1 MDIKMEE
8 NRNINNTSETGVVE
22 DSQQPK
28 QEENWKEAVKKDWKE
43 AMGEFKSGVTDNP
56 DMPKSK
62 SGKVAVCLLSFVVLV
77 GVIAVACFVG
87 KRAIYTIGSEF
98 FFLQP
103 SDEEFLRY
111 ANNCIHEN
119 YSYDID
125 LSFEQVEMEPTDKYK
140 GACPGSSE
148 EESDH
153 YSCFVMIKDE
163 AILDKIRQ
171 IRDDPTIETIYIDIA
186 VGEGHVYAKPI
197 ALTYNPDEAKDSE
210 FLDEIEDAFD
220 DIAESSY
227 DDIHDGDAS
236 DLDDTYYNTD
246 EYYESETDDDS
257 QFYYATDDVISAVK
271 GNLEESMLNDL
282 GYVFKFPNYENDICL
297 YMGDIQETYYKI
309 DCPESD
315 HGVYYTQFEVLTE
328 ELPEDPMG
336 MIMVVAFCDD
346 TMHVIDAWEYYFNE
360 DGQLDAYKSAAA
372 AAYEVY
378 GDRDARRLKA
388 LGESEY

>member
-1 MDIKMEE
+1 MEE
-8 NRNINNTSETGVVE
+8 NRNINNTSETGIVE
-22 DSQQPK
+22 DSQQHK

-62 SGKVAVCLLSFVVLV
+62 SGKVAVCLLSFAVFV

-125 LSFEQVEMEPTDKYK
+125 LSFEQVKMGPIDKYK
-140 GACPGSSE
+140 GTCPGSSE

-153 YSCFVMIKDE
+153 YGCLVSITDE
-163 AILDKIRQ
+163 SVLDKIRQ
-171 IRDDPTIETIYIDIA
+171 ILDDPTIISVDFDIA

-210 FLDEIEDAFD
+210 FMDEIEDAFD

-227 DDIHDGDAS
+227 DDIRDGDDAS
-236 DLDDTYYNTD
+236 DLDDTYYNND
-246 EYYESETDDDS
+246 EYDKSETDDDS

-271 GNLEESMLNDL
+271 GNIEESTFNEL
-282 GYVFKFPNYENDICL
+282 GHVLKFPNYENDICL
-297 YMGDIQETYYKI
+297 YAGNIQETYYEV
-309 DCPESD
+309 DCPEPN
-315 HGVYYTQFEVLTE
+315 HGVYYLQFEVLNE
-328 ELPEDPMG
+328 ETPEDPMG
-336 MIMVVAFCDD
+336 MTINVAFCGNTMHTID
-346 TMHVIDAWEYYFNE
+346 TMEYHLNE
-360 DGQLDAYKSAAA
+360 DGELYLYELAAA
-372 AAYEVY
+372 GAYEEY
-378 GDRDARRLKA
+378 GETDARRLKA

>member
-1 MDIKMEE
+1 MEE

-125 LSFEQVEMEPTDKYK
+125 LSFEQVEMHPTDKYK
-140 GACPGSSE
+140 GTCPGSSE

-153 YSCFVMIKDE
+153 YGCLVSITDE
-163 AILDKIRQ
+163 SVLDKIRQ
-171 IRDDPTIETIYIDIA
+171 ILDDPTIISVDFDIA

-227 DDIHDGDAS
+227 DDIYNGDAP

-246 EYYESETDDDS
+246 EYYESEADDDF
-257 QFYYATDDVISAVK
+257 QFYYATDDVISTVK
-271 GNLEESMLNDL
+271 GHLEETTLNDL
-282 GYVFKFPNYENDICL
+282 GHVLKFPNYENDICF
-297 YMGDIQETYYKI
+297 YTGNNRETYCEV
-309 DCPESD
+309 DCLEPI
-315 HGVYYTQFEVLTE
+315 HGVYYLQFEVLNE
-328 ELPEDPMG
+328 ETPEDPMG
-336 MIMVVAFCDD
+336 MIMVVAFCDYTMHITD
-346 TMHVIDAWEYYFNE
+346 TMEYHFNE
-360 DGQLDAYKSAAA
+360 DGEWDAYEACAI
-372 AAYEVY
+372 AAYEAY
-378 GDRDARRLKA
+378 RETDARRLKA

>member
-1 MDIKMEE
+1 MEE

-125 LSFEQVEMEPTDKYK
+125 LSFEQVEMHPTDKYK
-140 GACPGSSE
+140 GTCPGSSE

-153 YSCFVMIKDE
+153 YGCLVSITDE
-163 AILDKIRQ
+163 SVLDKIRQ
-171 IRDDPTIETIYIDIA
+171 ILDDPTIISVDFDIA

-197 ALTYNPDEAKDSE
+197 ALTYNPDEAKDRE

-227 DDIHDGDAS
+227 DDIYNGDAP
-236 DLDDTYYNTD
+236 DLDDTYYNND
-246 EYYESETDDDS
+246 EYDKSETDDDS

-271 GNLEESMLNDL
+271 GNLEETMLNDL
-282 GYVFKFPNYENDICL
+282 GYVLKFPNYENDICL
-297 YMGDIQETYYKI
+297 YMGDIQETHYKI

-315 HGVYYTQFEVLTE
+315 HGFYYTQFEVLNE

-336 MIMVVAFCDD
+336 MIMIVAFCDD

-360 DGQLDAYKSAAA
+360 DGQLDAYKSAVA
-372 AAYEVY
+372 AAYELY